1 MVNWWYGKRKGKYV
15 VVKKEVLPLD
25 PDSDEPCSDDLSEF
39 DLPK

>member
-1 MVNWWYGKRKGKYV
+1 MAREKGNMWWF
-15 VVKKEVLPLD
+15 LPLD